1 MSFFEVKNLN
11 YEFEKYSFFSKKS
24 GEFSLKD
31 INLDVK
37 EGEILG
43 LLGCSG
49 CGKST
54 LAKNLIGLLK
64 SKSAQIYLN
73 GDRARLNG
81 IKRRREFYRQVQI
94 VFQDSLSAVNPSA
107 SVYEVIEEPLK
118 NLSGL
123 SKSEQAARIKELLKS
138 LKIDEKFLYKK
149 ARSLSGGQLQRV
161 CIARAMAIKP
171 KLLILDEALSSLD
184 ATLAVEFLK
193 LLKDI
198 KKQTS
203 ILLIT
208 HDLRLVRLVCDR
220 VVLMDDGRIVE
231 RASGGD
237 KFTSKIGKELENAVL
252 LPPA

>member
-1 MSFFEVKNLN
+1 M
-11 YEFEKYSFFSKKS
+11 
-24 GEFSLKD
+24 
-31 INLDVK
+31 
-37 EGEILG
+37 
-43 LLGCSG
+43 
-49 CGKST
+49 
-54 LAKNLIGLLK
+54 
-64 SKSAQIYLN
+64 
-73 GDRARLNG
+73 
-81 IKRRREFYRQVQI
+81 
-94 VFQDSLSAVNPSA
+94 AV
-107 SVYEVIEEPLK
+107 
-118 NLSGL
+118 
-123 SKSEQAARIKELLKS
+123 
-138 LKIDEKFLYKK
+138 
-149 ARSLSGGQLQRV
+149 
-161 CIARAMAIKP
+161 KP

-252 LPPA
+252 SPPA